1 MYQWDCHIGG
11 VQSVLV
17 AVRVAVWYT
26 TAIKTATSKTRPP
39 APFPRMAYIL
49 LIVLGLSGAEDRS
62 RTDDLLITNQL
73 LYQLSYFGLLFRLY
87 RCAGGR

>member
-1 MYQWDCHIGG
+1 M
-11 VQSVLV
+11 
-17 AVRVAVWYT
+17 A
-26 TAIKTATSKTRPP
+26 SKL
-39 APFPRMAYIL
+39 PFTL
-49 LIVLGLSGAEDRS
+49 NLDGAESRT